1 MKDFKFTKE
10 ERDTI
15 ANEMVAYE
23 QDPSMMQGV
32 VIGRIESLIQSRA
45 DADGCAD
52 SIHPTTSDPAQPMQD
67 GEEHFNIDSYW
78 IETDDL
84 DGGMHQMVLKS
95 DYIRAIHRHAAS
107 VCADKDREIAR
118 LRIMVDTCEKAY
130 DGMAIL
136 HRAECA
142 KTKSLESE
150 LAELKR
156 RKQAAPKIVLP
167 EQDVL
172 LSQATEYAN
181 SRLPQQYSLIDRSD
195 WVEYKDD
202 IVEYIL
208 DTLYGK
214 VTND

>member
-1 MKDFKFTKE
+1 MTTEQLASIDKSMSELFRMHDFRTMYDFYNTVI
-10 ERDTI
+10 RDF
-15 ANEMVAYE
+15 
-23 QDPSMMQGV
+23 
-32 VIGRIESLIQSRA
+32 LFK
-45 DADGCAD
+45 
-52 SIHPTTSDPAQPMQD
+52 SITHSDPAQQMQ
-67 GEEHFNIDSYW
+67 SYC
-78 IETDDL
+78 
-84 DGGMHQMVLKS
+84 
-95 DYIRAIHRHAAS
+95 S
-107 VCADKDREIAR
+107 VCVDKDDIIVELESVGVSQGDKIIKLRTELADKDRDIAR

-156 RKQAAPKIVLP
+156 REQAAPKIVLP
-167 EQDVL
+167 ERDVL